1 MNEFLTAL
9 AFSRYK
15 FFLHTS
21 HNPFHVTYLFL
32 YPLENG
38 QMTGGMKW
46 VNELNL

>member
-32 YPLENG
+32 YPFENG
-38 QMTGGMKW
+38 QKPLVLLCFQW
-46 VNELNL
+46 V